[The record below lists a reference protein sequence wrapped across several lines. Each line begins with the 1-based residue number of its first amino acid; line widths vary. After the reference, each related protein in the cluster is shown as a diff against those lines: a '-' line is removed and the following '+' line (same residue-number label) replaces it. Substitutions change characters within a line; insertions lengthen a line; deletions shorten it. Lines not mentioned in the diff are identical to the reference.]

1 MSIFVYITRRRYSYD
16 RFGESIDKDI
26 WQSVA
31 LADAEFRVPT
41 EEERQS
47 RRNSSFLV
55 WTGNPT
61 VGEAW
66 FIWQNGE
73 IAVRNPPKPVIAK
86 AMQLAQKLNAR
97 VVSETGE
104 LFNPD
109 GTHKGFGG
117 WEDTKNF
124 DPIANRAASS
134 SSYRSGDQV
143 FHDKFGHGRVTAVN
157 GDRLTVAFEQAGEKL
172 MVARYVRPLFGADA
186 LDRAIGADR
195 ADALLCVGRLSEAL
209 EGFAAANESFRKSR
223 SAPYLTKM
231 GTVQWLMGNRSAAKE
246 LYRSSVDGVRFGTI
260 AYADAAGGVGQG
272 LLLWYAGITT
282 EDPNA
287 TEHALDYLTLL
298 AKESRIQIWPG
309 PLAQIVLETKSF
321 DEILGHSFDANNL
334 TEVTERAKRDILT
347 TRELTQAL
355 FVLGTQYRKQGDQ
368 DRCRQVFQQCAQL
381 ENPHEDEW
389 YLAAA
394 EVGLFPPGS

>member
-117 WEDTKNF
+117 WRTRRTLVQLRTEQLRPR
-124 DPIANRAASS
+124 PI
-134 SSYRSGDQV
+134 
-143 FHDKFGHGRVTAVN
+143 GRVTRSFMTNSA
-157 GDRLTVAFEQAGEKL
+157 T
-172 MVARYVRPLFGADA
+172 
-186 LDRAIGADR
+186 
-195 ADALLCVGRLSEAL
+195 
-209 EGFAAANESFRKSR
+209 AA
-223 SAPYLTKM
+223 
-231 GTVQWLMGNRSAAKE
+231 
-246 LYRSSVDGVRFGTI
+246 
-260 AYADAAGGVGQG
+260 
-272 LLLWYAGITT
+272 
-282 EDPNA
+282 
-287 TEHALDYLTLL
+287 
-298 AKESRIQIWPG
+298 
-309 PLAQIVLETKSF
+309 
-321 DEILGHSFDANNL
+321 
-334 TEVTERAKRDILT
+334 
-347 TRELTQAL
+347 
-355 FVLGTQYRKQGDQ
+355 
-368 DRCRQVFQQCAQL
+368 
-381 ENPHEDEW
+381 
-389 YLAAA
+389 
-394 EVGLFPPGS
+394 